1 LDDRCLFFFIKNPE
15 KGKVKSRLAAEI
27 GEEQTLILYRGFVM
41 QMLSTIKGGDFPFYI
56 YFYPENALKG
66 LREWLGPD
74 YQYLPQKGED
84 LGQRMKH
91 GFLQAFEMGF
101 KEVLLIGSD
110 IPDLPLEFIEEAF
123 SSLEDKDVV
132 IGPAYD
138 GGYYLIG
145 FKDKT
150 FSPQVLEGMSWGSEA
165 VFDETMRVLK
175 QLRQRVHILPYR
187 KDIDTI
193 EDLKHL
199 DK

>member
-1 LDDRCLFFFIKNPE
+1 M
-15 KGKVKSRLAAEI
+15 AAEI

-41 QMLSTIKGGDFPFYI
+41 QMLSTIKRGDFPFYI

-150 FSPQVLEGMSWGSEA
+150 FSPQVFEGMSWGSEA

-175 QLRQRVHILPYR
+175 QFNQKIHTLPYLR
-187 KDIDTI
+187 DIDTI
-193 EDLKHL
+193 EDLNYN
-199 DK
+199 